1 MPRVARLI
9 AGAFAVAL
17 VLGGAGVRPPWAA
30 AAPQQTVPSGAPG
43 ADEALISLLPY
54 RLQAADL
61 PSGYQILDH
70 TAATP
75 TSRAFDL
82 GATLSD
88 SQDALQELQRTGFL
102 AGIEQVIG
110 PNDNTPVRLFDYNA
124 ELYATDRQASAA
136 FHDNLDVPPTS
147 RLQSDNPPLG
157 MQLGDESGAVHVVS
171 TSASTGLQ
179 TAFEGIFWRR
189 GRVVFGLLMVV
200 YDRTETLDQAVP
212 FAQAA
217 DRHAAA
223 LQPPALVP
231 RATLPVV
238 GSDPYQEE
246 AMYALYG
253 RLPGPDQS
261 PFGFMA
267 QARTIITNADLI
279 IDAADPHAAYNRIVG
294 EWKRVTEAERVYF
307 TLQGDTGDV
316 WHVRLALSAD
326 TAGAIANVLD
336 PDHQPNSAVET
347 YGLPQP
353 LGETSRLYRESY
365 ALGDGLPRESW
376 RAMWTR
382 GRVVLT
388 VYTTG
393 PAGDF
398 TAQQVNDFAQL
409 VDATYQRGAVPD
421 VLTTKTPDVPGL
433 PVPAPNP
440 PVPTAGD
447 WSKD

>member
-9 AGAFAVAL
+9 AGALAVAL
-17 VLGGAGVRPPWAA
+17 LFGGAGVRLPRVA
-30 AAPQQTVPSGAPG
+30 AAPQQAVPGGAPG
-43 ADEALISLLPY
+43 SAEALLSLLPY
-54 RLQAADL
+54 RLQDADL
-61 PSGYQILDH
+61 PPGFQLLDH

-75 TSRAFDL
+75 ASRAFDL
-82 GATLSD
+82 GATLAD
-88 SQDALQELQRTGFL
+88 SQDALQELQRNGFL

-110 PNDNTPVRLFDYNA
+110 PNDNTPVRLFDYSV
-124 ELYATDRQASAA
+124 ELYASDRQASAA
-136 FHDNLDVPPTS
+136 YHDDLDVPQTG
-147 RLQSDNPPLG
+147 RLQSDNPPLSLR
-157 MQLGDESGAVHVVS
+157 LGDESGAVHVVA
-171 TSASTGLQ
+171 TSAVTGLQ
-179 TAFEGIFWRR
+179 TAYEGVFWRR
-189 GRVVFGLLMVV
+189 GRLVFGLLMVI
-200 YDRTETLDQAVP
+200 YDRTETLDQALP

-217 DRHAAA
+217 DRHAAG
-223 LQPPALVP
+223 LPAPTLGAQ
-231 RATLPVV
+231 ATLPVI
-238 GSDPYQEE
+238 GSDPYEEE
-246 AMYALYG
+246 AMYALYS
-253 RLPGPDQS
+253 RLPSPDQS

-267 QARTIITNADLI
+267 QARSIITNADLL
-279 IDAADPHAAYNRIVG
+279 IDAADPRAAFSRITG

-326 TAGAIANVLD
+326 VAGAIANVLD

-365 ALGDGLPRESW
+365 TLADGLPRESW

-398 TAQQVNDFAQL
+398 TAQQVNDFAQV
-409 VDATYQRGAVPD
+409 VDATYERGAVPD
-421 VLTTKTPDVPGL
+421 VLTTKTPDVPVS
-433 PVPAPNP
+433 PAPAPNP
-440 PVPTAGD
+440 PAPTANLRND
-447 WSKD
+447 

>member
-9 AGAFAVAL
+9 AGALAVAL
-17 VLGGAGVRPPWAA
+17 LLGGAGVRLPRVA
-30 AAPQQTVPSGAPG
+30 AAPQQAAPAGAPG
-43 ADEALISLLPY
+43 ADEALFSLLPY
-54 RLQAADL
+54 RLQPADL
-61 PSGYQILDH
+61 PPGFQILDH
-70 TAATP
+70 AAATP
-75 TSRAFDL
+75 ASRAFDL
-82 GATLSD
+82 GATLAD
-88 SQDALQELQRTGFL
+88 SQDALQQLQRNGFL

-110 PNDNTPVRLFDYNA
+110 PNGNTPVRVFDSTV
-124 ELYATDRQASAA
+124 ELYAGDRQASAA
-136 FHDNLDVPPTS
+136 YHDNLDVPQTS
-147 RLQSDNPPLG
+147 RIQSDNPPLG
-157 MQLGDESGAVHVVS
+157 VQLGDESGAVHVVS
-171 TSASTGLQ
+171 TSAATGLQ

-189 GRVVFGLLMVV
+189 GRLVFAVLLVV

-212 FAQAA
+212 FAQAV
-217 DRHAAA
+217 DRHAAG
-223 LQPPALVP
+223 LQPPALGAQ
-231 RATLPVV
+231 ATLPVI

-246 AMYALYG
+246 AMYALYS

-267 QARTIITNADLI
+267 QARSIVTNADLI
-279 IDAADPHAAYNRIVG
+279 LDAADPRAAYNRIVG

-326 TAGAIANVLD
+326 AAGATANVLD
-336 PDHQPNSAVET
+336 PNHQPNSTVET

-365 ALGDGLPRESW
+365 TLADGLPRESW

-398 TAQQVNDFAQL
+398 TAQQVNDFAQV
-409 VDATYQRGAVPD
+409 VDATYQKGAVPD
-421 VLTTKTPDVPGL
+421 VLTTKTPDMPGL
-433 PVPAPNP
+433 PAPAPNP
-440 PVPTAGD
+440 PVPSANLR
-447 WSKD
+447 KD